1 MSPGRAEAHA
11 EDARRVDTPVGPQ
24 LSPPRHRT
32 QPPRLCR
39 SQPRIHLSS
48 EPPFLSRPALVRRT
62 NRPQPT
68 HTCFR
73 RANIPGD
80 RELHCVTLISSSSP
94 PCHRGQASEHARPRG
109 SLGCSAPFFTVVNRP
124 VPASHPRG
132 VVFDVV
138 LFAMGFQSSGSPRL
152 MASITSAPQ
161 LANVGLQVSPQ
172 LANVG
177 LQVIDPSVDVLE
189 AGVDVVE
196 AGVGRARPDG
206 RARRRSRRPRRAL
219 RTGRPKTCP
228 DVTTYRGISARN
240 AVQGWRS
247 AARKSNVPLDR
258 GCR

>member
-1 MSPGRAEAHA
+1 MTAHAPAHPSTARRASGVKPLTAGTPPSSRGRKAHNCSPSGGTGGVSPGRAEAHA

-80 RELHCVTLISSSSP
+80 RELHCVTLISSSSL

-138 LFAMGFQSSGSPRL
+138 LFAMGFS
-152 MASITSAPQ
+152 
-161 LANVGLQVSPQ
+161 
-172 LANVG
+172 
-177 LQVIDPSVDVLE
+177 
-189 AGVDVVE
+189 
-196 AGVGRARPDG
+196 RP
-206 RARRRSRRPRRAL
+206 ARRA
-219 RTGRPKTCP
+219 
-228 DVTTYRGISARN
+228 
-240 AVQGWRS
+240 
-247 AARKSNVPLDR
+247 
-258 GCR
+258 